1 MIVVR
6 RMLHLSLRN
15 SFRKSDADDVQR
27 IAFSGYRFFVAE
39 TNLLMS
45 NRIQIDQASL
55 TLARE
60 GRELQCLFDDLVLLL
75 TSDPASSYNLVRTI
89 GNHLIGFAFHELRLT
104 GYLAA
109 TPLRFTPS
117 DVVATVVS
125 LGGTRSAKLS
135 NRRRNPIPRCPGR
148 RGGSQMWGFPTI
160 GWLRVGMQSDRV
172 KDCRPERR
180 SRCY

>member
-60 GRELQCLFDDLVLLL
+60 GRELQCLFDDLLLLL
-75 TSDPASSYNLVRTI
+75 TSDPASSHNLIRTI
-89 GNHLIGFAFHELRLT
+89 GNNLTGFALHELRLT
-104 GYLAA
+104 GYSVA
-109 TPLRFTPS
+109 TPLRSTQS
-117 DVVATVVS
+117 GVVAAVVS
-125 LGGTRSAKLS
+125 LGGTRSAKL
-135 NRRRNPIPRCPGR
+135 RDRICNPISRCPGR
-148 RGGSQMWGFPTI
+148 RGGS
-160 GWLRVGMQSDRV
+160 
-172 KDCRPERR
+172 
-180 SRCY
+180 

>member
-1 MIVVR
+1 
-6 RMLHLSLRN
+6 MLHLSLRN
-15 SFRKSDADDVQR
+15 PFRKSDADDVQR
-27 IAFSGYRFFVAE
+27 IASSGQRFFVAE

-75 TSDPASSYNLVRTI
+75 TSDLASSYSLVRTI

-109 TPLRFTPS
+109 TPLSSTPS
-117 DVVATVVS
+117 DAVATVVS
-125 LGGTRSAKLS
+125 LGETRSAKLR

-148 RGGSQMWGFPTI
+148 RGGSYMWGFPTI

-172 KDCRPERR
+172 RDCRPERR
-180 SRCY
+180 SRRY

>member
-15 SFRKSDADDVQR
+15 SFRKSDADDVQQ
-27 IAFSGYRFFVAE
+27 IASSGYRFFVAE

-75 TSDPASSYNLVRTI
+75 TSDPATPRPRDLASSYNLIRTI

-109 TPLRFTPS
+109 TPLRSTPS

-125 LGGTRSAKLS
+125 LGETRSAKRS
-135 NRRRNPIPRCPGR
+135 N
-148 RGGSQMWGFPTI
+148 
-160 GWLRVGMQSDRV
+160 
-172 KDCRPERR
+172 
-180 SRCY
+180 

>member
-27 IAFSGYRFFVAE
+27 IASSGYRFFVAE

-75 TSDPASSYNLVRTI
+75 TSDPAISRVRT
-89 GNHLIGFAFHELRLT
+89 T
-104 GYLAA
+104 
-109 TPLRFTPS
+109 
-117 DVVATVVS
+117 
-125 LGGTRSAKLS
+125 
-135 NRRRNPIPRCPGR
+135 
-148 RGGSQMWGFPTI
+148 
-160 GWLRVGMQSDRV
+160 
-172 KDCRPERR
+172 
-180 SRCY
+180 

>member
-27 IAFSGYRFFVAE
+27 IASSGYRFFVAE

-75 TSDPASSYNLVRTI
+75 TSDPASSYNLIRTI
-89 GNHLIGFAFHELRLT
+89 GNHLIGFVFHELRLT

-125 LGGTRSAKLS
+125 LGGTRSAKL
-135 NRRRNPIPRCPGR
+135 RDRICKPISRCPGR
-148 RGGSQMWGFPTI
+148 RGGS
-160 GWLRVGMQSDRV
+160 
-172 KDCRPERR
+172 
-180 SRCY
+180 